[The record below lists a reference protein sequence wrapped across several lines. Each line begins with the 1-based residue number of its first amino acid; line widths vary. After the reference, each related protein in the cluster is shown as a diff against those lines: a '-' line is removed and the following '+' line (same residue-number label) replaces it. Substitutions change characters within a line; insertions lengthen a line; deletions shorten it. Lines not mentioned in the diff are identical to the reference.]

1 MKTMKFYHFLVLF
14 GLLISLQGFAQET
27 VEFAV
32 NLSKS
37 KLGINERIRVDFSMN
52 QDGDQFTP
60 PDFKGFRVVMGPS
73 QSTSSSWI
81 NGVRSFKRTYS
92 YTIAPIQK
100 GTFTIS
106 QASVVIDG
114 KTVTTDETGN
124 MIIK

>member
-81 NGVRSFKRTYS
+81 NGVRSFKRTFS
-92 YTIAPIQK
+92 YTIAPLQK
-100 GTFTIS
+100 GTFRIG
-106 QASVVIDG
+106 Q
-114 KTVTTDETGN
+114 
-124 MIIK
+124 